1 LFYKKF
7 PDAPESKSVALSLL
21 SSNIP
26 KYAEASSTYTT
37 NKPIKAE
44 EEDQGREYIFNDFT
58 AGAYQVL
65 NN

>member
-1 LFYKKF
+1 
-7 PDAPESKSVALSLL
+7 VALSLL